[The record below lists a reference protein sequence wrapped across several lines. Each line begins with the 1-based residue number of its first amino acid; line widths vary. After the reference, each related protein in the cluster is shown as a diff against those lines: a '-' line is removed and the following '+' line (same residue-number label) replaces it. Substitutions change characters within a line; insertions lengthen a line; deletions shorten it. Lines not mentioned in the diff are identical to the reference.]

1 MTAILPPTPQP
12 NKQMIEI
19 ENWNSDAFHF
29 GIEAE
34 YLLVD
39 RESFTPLWYRDLSF
53 ARLNTALEA
62 IDIADLPSMA
72 GTEIELPHTKAMP
85 YVVEGYHQTD
95 AQGRMVDILPK
106 GLEIRT
112 PIYESLTDCL
122 AGLKTLHTR
131 MQIAIAELGYAGVS
145 LSYHPIE
152 TEFYAERGERRH
164 DFWQWAMQAMLTYG
178 PDINLSLPAELNTR
192 LDLADLELKINYYA
206 PAMAAFSLASPFYA
220 GDIWKVR
227 GRLCKSFRT
236 HRRSTYAP
244 AVELHPNEQLR
255 LEFKPFEMSWRLQD
269 FENYFLLFLTLVLD
283 DGLTGRASNQMR
295 IYDLGAVAR
304 WGFYAEEIAVRAEEL
319 LARAPKVLADW
330 GFDPKPLSSFEKR
343 AYFRKTPADELID
356 RYAEA
361 NRDLTTV
368 LRSLTELT

>member
-1 MTAILPPTPQP
+1 MNPQA
-12 NKQMIEI
+12 NKRMIQI
-19 ENWNSDAFHF
+19 ENWNPEAFHF

-34 YLLVD
+34 YLIVD
-39 RESFTPLWYRDLSF
+39 RESFRPLWYRDLSF
-53 ARLNTALEA
+53 KVLNQALEQIP
-62 IDIADLPSMA
+62 IDDLPSMA
-72 GTEIELPHTKAMP
+72 GTEIERPHTKAMP

-95 AQGRMVDILPK
+95 AEGLMVDILPK

-112 PIYESLTDCL
+112 PIYESLGACL
-122 AGLKTLHTR
+122 SGLKTLHGR
-131 MQIAIAELGYAGVS
+131 MQEAISELGYAGVS

-178 PDINLSLPAELNTR
+178 PDINLSLPTELGDR

-244 AVELHPNEQLR
+244 AVELHPSEHLR

-304 WGFYAEEIAVRAEEL
+304 WGFYAEEIAARAEEL
-319 LARAPKVLADW
+319 LTRAPKVLSDW

-361 NRDLTTV
+361 DRNLATV
-368 LRSLTELT
+368 LRGLTTLD

>member
-1 MTAILPPTPQP
+1 MI
-12 NKQMIEI
+12 NHGRQMLAV
-19 ENWNSDAFHF
+19 ENWNADSFHF
-29 GIEAE
+29 GLETE
-34 YLLVD
+34 YLVVD
-39 RESFTPLWYRDLSF
+39 RENYRPLWYRDLSF
-53 ARLNTALEA
+53 QTLNATLE
-62 IDIADLPSMA
+62 DIPIGDLPSMA
-72 GTEIELPHTKAMP
+72 GTEIEAPHTRAMP
-85 YVVEGYHQTD
+85 YVVEGYHVAD
-95 AQGRMVDILPK
+95 EKGNMVDILPK

-112 PIYESLTDCL
+112 PICDSLTACL
-122 AGLKTLHTR
+122 DTLKTLHAR
-131 MQIAIAELGYAGVS
+131 MQEAIAPLGYTAVS
-145 LSYHPIE
+145 LSYHPVE
-152 TEFYAERGERRH
+152 TEFYAERGWRRH
-164 DFWQWAMQAMLTYG
+164 DFWQWALQAMLTFG
-178 PDINLSLPAELNTR
+178 PDINLSLPHELSAR

-244 AVELHPNEQLR
+244 AVELHPHEHMR
-255 LEFKPFEMSWRLQD
+255 LEFKPFEMSWRLED

-304 WGFYAEEIAVRAEEL
+304 WGFYAEEIAPRAEEL
-319 LARAPKVLADW
+319 LARAPKVLRDW
-330 GFDPKPLSSFEKR
+330 GFDPTPLCSFEKR

-361 NRDLTTV
+361 NRDLSQV
-368 LRSLTELT
+368 LRSLTVLESA